1 MLGRRDAM
9 IHRLTVLALLCAAAA
24 ALPANIGPGSV
35 ELSPSVQLIGK
46 YDWELLQTDNGEWSR
61 CLDMVW

>member
-1 MLGRRDAM
+1 M
-9 IHRLTVLALLCAAAA
+9 INQLSVLALFCAAAA
-24 ALPANIGPGSV
+24 SLCVALPAKVGPGSI
-35 ELSPSVQLIGK
+35 ELSPSVQLVGK

>member
-1 MLGRRDAM
+1 MMATRS
-9 IHRLTVLALLCAAAA
+9 IVLALFCVAAAASLCA
-24 ALPANIGPGSV
+24 ALPANIGACSV
-35 ELSPSVQLIGK
+35 ELSPSVNLIGK